1 MIAPAP
7 VPAGVLSLSGAAARR
22 QQQAERLCLDLL
34 LERGFELVYLPVLEY
49 AGPGGTSGGYRFVDP
64 TGRVVAVRTD
74 FTPLAARV
82 LARRLD
88 SPTRPLKVCYA
99 GEVVRPQ
106 PTRLRRLPELYQ
118 VGFES
123 YGVDEGGEEALALTL
138 ELLGTV
144 GVSPRS
150 CLVTVSL
157 PELTSA
163 LLARAL
169 GRPPAPD
176 ELELAQARDVDAL
189 RERAGSDSTV
199 LAALTAALMGE
210 PAKSWA
216 AVLGVEAEL
225 ARTAPLE
232 ECARQFGIE
241 VALDT
246 APRFAGAYYHGV
258 AFSVWGRATRA
269 VLAAGGEYL
278 VEARP
283 ATSRPAAG
291 ASLSLGVVLEEV

>member
-1 MIAPAP
+1 VIAPAP

-22 QQQAERLCLDLL
+22 QQQAERRCLDLL

-49 AGPGGTSGGYRFVDP
+49 AGPAASGGYRFVDP

-88 SPTRPLKVCYA
+88 RAAEPLKVCYA

-123 YGVDEGGEEALALTL
+123 YGVEGGGGEALALTL
-138 ELLGTV
+138 ELLGAV
-144 GVSPRS
+144 GVSPPS
-150 CLVTVSL
+150 CLVTVAL
-157 PELTSA
+157 PELTAA
-163 LLARAL
+163 LLTRAL

-189 RERAGSDSTV
+189 RERSARDSPAFAAV
-199 LAALTAALMGE
+199 AAALRGE
-210 PAKSWA
+210 PADTWA
-216 AVLGVEAEL
+216 PALGVEGEL
-225 ARTAPLE
+225 ARTAPLQ
-232 ECARQFGIE
+232 ECARRRGIE
-241 VALDT
+241 AAVDA
-246 APRFAGAYYHGV
+246 APRLAGGYYHGV
-258 AFSVWGRATRA
+258 AFTVWGRATRA

-278 VEARP
+278 VEAKP
-283 ATSRPAAG
+283 DSSLPAAG
-291 ASLSLGVVLEEV
+291 ASLTLGVVLEEA

>member
-22 QQQAERLCLDLL
+22 QQQAERRCLDLL

-49 AGPGGTSGGYRFVDP
+49 AGPGASGGYRFVDP

-82 LARRLD
+82 LARRLEGGG
-88 SPTRPLKVCYA
+88 RPLKVCYA

-123 YGVDEGGEEALALTL
+123 YGVEGEGEGALALTL
-138 ELLGTV
+138 DLLGAV

-157 PELTSA
+157 PELTA
-163 LLARAL
+163 TMLARAL

-189 RERAGSDSTV
+189 RGRVGTDSPA
-199 LAALTAALMGE
+199 LAALGAALLGE
-210 PAKSWA
+210 PADAWA
-216 AVLGVEAEL
+216 PALGVEAEL
-225 ARTAPLE
+225 ARTAPLV
-232 ECARQFGIE
+232 ECARRYGLE
-241 VALDT
+241 ACLLYT
-246 APRFAGAYYHGV
+246 SPSPRD
-258 AFSVWGRATRA
+258 S
-269 VLAAGGEYL
+269 
-278 VEARP
+278 
-283 ATSRPAAG
+283 
-291 ASLSLGVVLEEV
+291 